1 MFQDKPHPTVISSQ
15 THGIVPSQLSD
26 QAKNVLQ
33 RLHDSGYAAYLV
45 GGCVRDLLR
54 GLRPK
59 DFDVVTDAKPEQV
72 RALFRHARIIGRR
85 FRIVHVIFGFD
96 VIEVT
101 TFRGGDDDS
110 LRRSDEGR
118 ILRDNVF
125 GTLDEDVWRRDFACN
140 ALYYNFATAEIVDYV
155 QGWQDVETGHL
166 RVIGDPVTR
175 YREDPVRMLRAARFM
190 AKLGFTLTPETAAAI
205 HECRS
210 LLKDIASARLFDESI
225 KIFQGGYAWAAFL
238 QLRELNL
245 LGFLFAGLDDLLNR
259 DYDRVA
265 ALIEKIL
272 KGTDERIALQLPV
285 NPAFLLA
292 GLLWADLSRRRERW
306 LHQRVEADTAMALA
320 CDEVL
325 EATVQQ
331 VAIPRRLT
339 DLMRVIWVLQ
349 PALEREAS
357 GMALGVPLNDLSDAQ
372 KHLLAHAWFRA
383 GLDFLCIRGD
393 IGEISATA
401 CAFWRQYAPARDK
414 DTGEAVPTHLPE
426 DFGKH
431 GQIERRPRQRNRRPN
446 RASGVKRGEVN

>member
-1 MFQDKPHPTVISSQ
+1 MFQDKPIPAVISSPV
-15 THGIVPSQLSD
+15 HGIVPSQLSD
-26 QAKNVLQ
+26 HAINVLQ
-33 RLHDSGYAAYLV
+33 RLHDSGFSAYLV

-85 FRIVHVIFGFD
+85 FRIVHVLFGHD
-96 VIEVT
+96 MIEVT
-101 TFRGGDDDS
+101 TFRGGDDDAV
-110 LRRSDEGR
+110 RRSEQGR

-125 GTLDEDVWRRDFACN
+125 GNIDEDVWRRDFACN
-140 ALYYNFATAEIVDYV
+140 ALYYNFANAEIVDYV
-155 QGWQDVETGHL
+155 QGWQDVETGYL
-166 RVIGDPVTR
+166 RVIGDPATR

-205 HECRS
+205 HECRP

-245 LGFLFAGLDDLLNR
+245 LGYLFAGLDDLLNR

-272 KGTDERIALQLPV
+272 RGTDERIQLQLPV

-292 GLLWADLSRRRERW
+292 GLLWADLSRRREHW
-306 LHQRVEADTAMALA
+306 LHQRVEADTAMELA
-320 CDEVL
+320 CDEML
-325 EATVQQ
+325 EATVRQ

-349 PALEREAS
+349 PQLEREAS
-357 GMALGVPLNDLSDAQ
+357 GKAVGMPLSALNDEQ

-383 GLDFLCIRGD
+383 ALDFLCLRSE
-393 IGEISATA
+393 IGEVAQTT

-414 DTGEAVPTHLPE
+414 DSGETVPTTLPE
-426 DFGKH
+426 DFAAH
-431 GQIERRPRQRNRRPN
+431 GHIQRRPRQRNRRPN
-446 RASGVKRGEVN
+446 RNLGRN